1 MNRPNKNLEGH
12 DGAYLQAD
20 VPQRTNIRKEN
31 PPHNVTIRWGWTES
45 IISRR
50 TAKLI
55 QESEFIDLLREWVQD
70 IFFPEEFFYATLAT
84 INRNE
89 LAKGKVVQGKS
100 LN

>member
-1 MNRPNKNLEGH
+1 MALTFRLMSH
-12 DGAYLQAD
+12 
-20 VPQRTNIRKEN
+20 KEQIFAKKIL
-31 PPHNVTIRWGWTES
+31 HNVTIRWGWTES